1 MLEHRNDRPIAPSRV
16 VVMGAGGF
24 VGNAIASRL
33 EGDRV
38 PVLRLTR
45 REVDLL
51 APEGA
56 DRLGARLVPEDVLV
70 AVAALAPCRNAIM
83 LRDDMIMAAA
93 MVRAMAAQPLA
104 LVVNIS
110 SDAVYADSAT
120 PLTEASVKAPE
131 SLHGVMHLARE
142 IMFTSEVKA
151 PLAMLRPTLIYG
163 AADPHNG
170 YGPNRFW
177 RLAAAGEP
185 IKLFGKGEERRDH
198 VAIDDVAELAAGVI
212 YRRSIG
218 ALNIAT
224 GTVTSFREIAEI
236 VARLSGRPVPIE
248 ELSRTGPMPHN
259 GYRAFDT
266 TTCRTAFPDF
276 SFVALEHGL
285 RKMAEAAQHPN
296 WRDHLTGAVRRWPQ
310 SSI

>member
-1 MLEHRNDRPIAPSRV
+1 MLRHGNDRAAAPIRV

-24 VGNAIASRL
+24 VGHAIASRL
-33 EGDRV
+33 ERDRV

-51 APEGA
+51 GPDGA
-56 DRLGARLVPEDVLV
+56 DRLAAQLRPEDVLV
-70 AVAALAPCRNAIM
+70 AVSALAPCRNAMM
-83 LRDDMIMAAA
+83 LRDNIIMAAA
-93 MVRAMAAQPLA
+93 MLRATAAEPLA

-110 SDAVYADSAT
+110 SDAVYADSTT
-120 PLTEASVKAPE
+120 PLTEASVKAPD

-142 IMFTSEVKA
+142 IMFVSEVKV
-151 PLAMLRPTLIYG
+151 PLVILRPSLIYG

-177 RLAAAGEP
+177 RLASAGEP
-185 IKLFGKGEERRDH
+185 IKLFGRGEERRDH
-198 VAIDDVAELAAGVI
+198 VAIDDVAELAARVI
-212 YRRSIG
+212 YRRSVG
-218 ALNIAT
+218 VLNIAT
-224 GTVTSFREIAEI
+224 GVITSFREIAEM
-236 VARLSGRPVPIE
+236 VVRLTGRSVPIE

-276 SFVALEHGL
+276 SFVPLRNGL
-285 RKMAEAAQHPN
+285 APMARPATTA
-296 WRDHLTGAVRRWPQ
+296 T
-310 SSI
+310 I

>member
-1 MLEHRNDRPIAPSRV
+1 MLMHGNDRAAAPSRV

-24 VGNAIASRL
+24 VGNAIAARL
-33 EGDRV
+33 ERDGV

-51 APEGA
+51 ASDGA
-56 DRLGARLVPEDVLV
+56 DQLAALLRPEDVLV
-70 AVAALAPCRNAIM
+70 GVSALAPCRNITM
-83 LRDDMIMAAA
+83 LRDNIIMAAA
-93 MVRAMAAQPLA
+93 MLRAATAEPLA

-120 PLTEASVKAPE
+120 PLTEASARAPD

-142 IMFTSEVKA
+142 IMFASEIKA

-177 RLAAAGEP
+177 PLAAAGEP

-198 VAIDDVAELAAGVI
+198 VLIDDVAELAARVI
-212 YRRSIG
+212 YRRSVG
-218 ALNIAT
+218 VLNIAT
-224 GTVTSFREIAEI
+224 GMVASFHEIAGMI
-236 VARLSGRPVPIE
+236 VRLTGRLVPIE
-248 ELSRTGPMPHN
+248 ELPRSGPMPHN
-259 GYRAFDT
+259 GYRAFDIT
-266 TTCRTAFPDF
+266 VCSNAFPDF
-276 SFVALEHGL
+276 SFATLERGL
-285 RKMAEAAQHPN
+285 REMMEAAHN
-296 WRDHLTGAVRRWPQ
+296 SGTGA
-310 SSI
+310 II

>member
-1 MLEHRNDRPIAPSRV
+1 MLMHGNDRAAAPSRV

-24 VGNAIASRL
+24 VGNAIAARL
-33 EGDRV
+33 ERDGV

-51 APEGA
+51 ASDGA
-56 DRLGARLVPEDVLV
+56 DQLAALLRPEDVLV
-70 AVAALAPCRNAIM
+70 GVSALAPCRNITM
-83 LRDDMIMAAA
+83 LRDNIIMAAA
-93 MVRAMAAQPLA
+93 MLRAATAEPLA

-120 PLTEASVKAPE
+120 PLTEASARAPD

-142 IMFTSEVKA
+142 IMFASEIKA

-198 VAIDDVAELAAGVI
+198 VLIDDVAELAARV
-212 YRRSIG
+212 
-218 ALNIAT
+218 A
-224 GTVTSFREIAEI
+224 SFHEIAGMI
-236 VARLSGRPVPIE
+236 VRLTGRLVPIE
-248 ELSRTGPMPHN
+248 ELPRSGPMPHN
-259 GYRAFDT
+259 GYRAFDIT
-266 TTCRTAFPDF
+266 VCSNAFPDF
-276 SFVALEHGL
+276 SFATLERGL
-285 RKMAEAAQHPN
+285 REMMEAAHN
-296 WRDHLTGAVRRWPQ
+296 SGTGA
-310 SSI
+310 II